1 MRQSRLLFAEEN
13 AFTPGP
19 SPASE
24 RGEINKGLSLAGRV
38 HPKYRPVF
46 EKMSEEDRAAVALYF
61 LPHGSKKD
69 VLEVTR
75 PRVVKWYCPF
85 ANQRE
90 FPSGHRY
97 SINVYTGCEHKC
109 RYCYVT
115 GYSDRRPNCKSHF
128 RQDLCRD
135 LASLEA
141 FDVPPAPVHL
151 SNSTDALQ
159 PLEQEHRHTLFT
171 LEKLAEHRNRFTTV
185 TLLTKNPAALVD
197 DRYIQAL
204 HRLNVFPADRRQRG
218 WFEEKGFPP
227 LRLEISLA
235 FFNDEHRRLLDPAA
249 PSVENRM
256 AAIRRLRKEGLPVFL
271 RIDPLFP
278 RDPLDGGKKM
288 ADFGL
293 PDVQAMSDLEGLVTF
308 GHEVGIQGIIYS
320 VAKIT
325 RPQQGGLPP
334 VMEQMKRVYQH
345 LSPRQRLIFRGGSWR
360 LPEDVADQKIVGPF
374 LEICARYSMPA
385 KACKANLIATP

>member
-1 MRQSRLLFAEEN
+1 MKTHGLLFAAE
-13 AFTPGP
+13 GL
-19 SPASE
+19 SE
-24 RGEINKGLSLAGRV
+24 RDVEKGLSLAGRV
-38 HPKYRPVF
+38 HPQYRPVF
-46 EKMSEEDRAAVALYF
+46 DEMSEEDRAAVALYF

-75 PRVVKWYCPF
+75 PRAVKWYCPF
-85 ANQRE
+85 ADQRT

-97 SINVYTGCEHKC
+97 SINVYTGCEHRC
-109 RYCYVT
+109 QYCYVN
-115 GYSDRRPNCKSHF
+115 GYSARQPDCKHRF
-128 RQDLCRD
+128 RQDLCKD
-135 LASLEA
+135 LEALEA

-159 PLEQEHRHTLFT
+159 PLEQSHRHTLFT

-185 TLLTKNPAALVD
+185 TLLTKNPAALVED
-197 DRYIQAL
+197 GYIQVL
-204 HRLNVFPADRRQRG
+204 RRLNWFPTDHPRRG

-235 FFNDEHRRLLDPAA
+235 FVNDEHRRLLDPAA
-249 PSVENRM
+249 PSVEDRM
-256 AAIRRLRKEGLPVFL
+256 AAIRQLRQQDLPVFL

-278 RDPLDGGKKM
+278 RDPLGGGKKM

-293 PDVQAMSDLEGLVTF
+293 PDVQSMSDLEGLVAF
-308 GHEVGIQGIIYS
+308 GHEVGIHGIIYS

-325 RPQQGGLPP
+325 RLRQGGLSP

-345 LSPRQRLIFRGGSWR
+345 LSAKQPLVFRGGSWR
-360 LPEDVADQKIVGPF
+360 FSENVARERVVGPY
-374 LEICARYSMPA
+374 LELCDRYSISA
-385 KACKANLIATP
+385 KPCKANLLTTP

>member
-1 MRQSRLLFAEEN
+1 MHTAMKTHGLLFAVE
-13 AFTPGP
+13 GL
-19 SPASE
+19 SE
-24 RGEINKGLSLAGRV
+24 RDVDKGLSLAGRV

-46 EKMSEEDRAAVALYF
+46 DRLDESDRAAVALYF

-75 PRVVKWYCPF
+75 PRVIKWYCPF
-85 ANQRE
+85 ADQQE

-97 SINVYTGCEHKC
+97 CINVYTGCQHKC

-115 GYSDRRPNCKSHF
+115 GYSARQPDCKSRF
-128 RQDLCRD
+128 RQDLCKD
-135 LASLEA
+135 LETLEA
-141 FDVPPAPVHL
+141 LDVPPAPVHL

-185 TLLTKNPAALVD
+185 TLLTKNPAALVED
-197 DRYIQAL
+197 GYIQAL
-204 HRLNVFPADRRQRG
+204 HRLNQLPADHPRRG
-218 WFEEKGFPP
+218 WFEEKGLPA

-235 FFNDEHRRLLDPAA
+235 FSSDEHRRLLDPAA
-249 PSVENRM
+249 PSVESRM
-256 AAIRRLRKEGLPVFL
+256 DALRFLRKENLPVFL

-278 RDPLDGGKKM
+278 RDPLGGGKTM

-293 PDVQAMSDLEGLVTF
+293 PDVQSMSDLEGLLAF
-308 GHEVGIQGIIYS
+308 GQEVGVEGIIYS

-325 RPQQGGLPP
+325 RPQQGGLSP
-334 VMEQMKRVYQH
+334 VMQRMKRVYQH
-345 LSPRQRLIFRGGSWR
+345 FSAEERLAFRGGSWR
-360 LPEDVADQKIVGPF
+360 LGENVAKERIVGPF
-374 LEICARYSMPA
+374 LELCDQYLMPA
-385 KACKANLIATP
+385 KACKANLITTP